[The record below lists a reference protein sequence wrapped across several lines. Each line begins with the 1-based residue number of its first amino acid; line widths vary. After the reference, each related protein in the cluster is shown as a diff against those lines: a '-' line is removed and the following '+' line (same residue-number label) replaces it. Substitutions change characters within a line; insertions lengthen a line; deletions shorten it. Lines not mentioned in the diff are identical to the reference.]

1 MGLFSP
7 NLNGMGPDGHQVYEP
22 VGKIGRFFRLLSQNG
37 RGIMA
42 SGFLTGLSS
51 AVYILAMALAIK
63 YRALIFM
70 LIGAPLGGL
79 VLMPQLVGTADTIFR
94 AMRGE
99 AGFWWE
105 NYKRAWKRNFRA
117 CVAPGLLMGLV
128 FGFQLM
134 MLRQGNSEDTG
145 VVIAVAMLVVVALC
159 TAIAKWTVLQL
170 AIVDLPLVRI
180 LLNSLVLC
188 GKFPLKTLGTAI
200 FEYAYWILIV
210 ALVPVSLIFAA
221 ILNFWFPMLVT
232 MLYLYAPLNETFGIE
247 AALGK
252 DNVKAPPPPSDEDP
266 AER

>member
-159 TAIAKWTVLQL
+159 TAIAKWTVLQI
-170 AIVDLPLVRI
+170 AVVDLPIGRL
-180 LLNSLVLC
+180 LLNSIVLSSNHPIKTLVLTVLEIVYWL
-188 GKFPLKTLGTAI
+188 FI
-200 FEYAYWILIV
+200 VVAY
-210 ALVPVSLIFAA
+210 PFSLLFYV
-221 ILNFWFPMLVT
+221 LFNFWLT
-232 MLYLYAPLNETFGIE
+232 MLITVLTLYKPMNETFGIE
-247 AALGK
+247 KAVEEQKEREKQRRKSEGK
-252 DNVKAPPPPSDEDP
+252 
-266 AER
+266 